1 MCIMFSPANESLLC
15 INCFRDLPPDIRA
28 QCLDLDTAYQQKC
41 ERLQRGLKAVGELEV
56 IIKDE
61 VSGYRALLKE
71 LHINAMREESTIHVF
86 SKILQGVVSQTEE
99 RLIETV
105 KRQDLY
111 FSRSNCNHFQ
121 MINPKLTITN
131 FLDECLLT
139 EIAL

>member
-1 MCIMFSPANESLLC
+1 MFSPANESLLC

-28 QCLDLDTAYQQKC
+28 QCLDLDTAYQHKC

-61 VSGYRALLKE
+61 VSAYRALLKE

-99 RLIETV
+99 RLIESV
-105 KRQDLY
+105 KRYY
-111 FSRSNCNHFQ
+111 FLLSSLSFTESNCMSFQ
-121 MINPKLTITN
+121 
-131 FLDECLLT
+131 
-139 EIAL
+139 